1 MEKKIKLTK
10 LSTDEVDDRFS
21 AIHHA
26 QSQKHMWNWF
36 HANQAVIEAM
46 RGIGVDITN
55 AEIKLILSLTISQVL
70 ESIVNDIGSAKAA
83 R

>member
-1 MEKKIKLTK
+1 MAKKIKLTK
-10 LSTDEVDDRFS
+10 LSTDEVEDRFS

-26 QSQKHMWNWF
+26 QSQKHTWNWL
-36 HANQAVIEAM
+36 HANQEVVSAM
-46 RGIGVDITN
+46 RDIGVDVTN

-70 ESIVNDIGSAKAA
+70 ESIEILK